1 MFRFKAAATL
11 TLVSALALSG
21 CKFVKTA
28 DEQKQAAASAFNP
41 DKMVADVW
49 DTKVVPFFAQRAGA
63 LKDVAA
69 LTATDLAAAG
79 AKYGHKEKQG
89 SAPWTFAA
97 KVDGTIVAEET
108 KSRAAYV
115 DVDVDGDA
123 KPDIRISIGP
133 AIRGTALRDAL
144 DFVDFNSFQ
153 NQIEWAQ
160 FGKSFNTHANKT
172 LLSKLPRSGLT
183 GQKISAVGAYPLPAK
198 GQLPQ
203 LVPVTI
209 SIGG

>member
-1 MFRFKAAATL
+1 MPHYKAASTVL
-11 TLVSALALSG
+11 LLSALALSG

-28 DEQKQAAASAFNP
+28 DEQKEAAASAFNP
-41 DKMVADVW
+41 DRMVAEIW
-49 DTKVVPFFAQRAGA
+49 DSKVVPFLDKRAGS
-63 LKDVAA
+63 LKDVTA
-69 LTATDLAAAG
+69 LTASDLASAG

-97 KVDGTIVAEET
+97 KVDGVVVAEET
-108 KSRAAYV
+108 KSRAAYI

-123 KPDIRISIGP
+123 KADVRVFIGP
-133 AIRGTALRDAL
+133 AIRGTAIRDSL

-160 FGKSFNTHANKT
+160 FGKSFNTHVNKS
-172 LLSKLPRSGLT
+172 LLSTLPREGLT
-183 GQKISAVGAYPLPAK
+183 GKKVQAVGAYPLPSS

-203 LVPVTI
+203 FVPVTI
-209 SIGG
+209 TVGG

>member
-41 DKMVADVW
+41 DKMVADIW
-49 DTKVVPFFAQRAGA
+49 DTKVIPYFGQRAGA
-63 LKDVAA
+63 FKDVVA
-69 LTATDLAAAG
+69 LTASDLAASG

-97 KVDGTIVAEET
+97 KIDGVIIAEET

-123 KPDIRISIGP
+123 KADVRVSIGP

-172 LLSKLPRSGLT
+172 LLSKLPRTGLT

-203 LVPVTI
+203 LVPATI
-209 SIGG
+209 TIGG

>member
-1 MFRFKAAATL
+1 MPHYKAATTIVL
-11 TLVSALALSG
+11 FSVLALAG

-28 DEQKQAAASAFNP
+28 DEQKEAAASAFNP
-41 DKMVADVW
+41 DRMVAEIW
-49 DTKVVPFFAQRAGA
+49 DSKVVPFLDKRAGS
-63 LKDVAA
+63 LKDVMA
-69 LTATDLAAAG
+69 LTASDLAAAG

-97 KVDGTIVAEET
+97 KVDGVILSEET

-123 KPDIRISIGP
+123 KADARVYIGP
-133 AIRGTALRDAL
+133 AIRGTAIRDSL

-160 FGKSFNTHANKT
+160 FGKSFNTHVNKS
-172 LLSKLPRSGLT
+172 LLSKLPREGLT
-183 GQKISAVGAYPLPAK
+183 GKKIQAVGAYPLPSS

-203 LVPVTI
+203 FVPVTI
-209 SIGG
+209 TVGG